1 MSTGG
6 STADGTG
13 EFRFF
18 STPSA
23 RVFEMLNSSFGD
35 QVISSSLNYEQQLDN
50 GVDQY
55 SVMTSKDAEGNIYAA
70 IVNLNLEGGNKM
82 NIRIDGQDLTGR
94 IMEVQSLSGDSFYA
108 ENTLDQP
115 DNVKIDR
122 SEATISGADA
132 AVTLAPHSFTIVKIH
147 AAQDEGGSGTEDPDP
162 ENPGGEDP
170 DVEDPGTE
178 KPGGEDPDA
187 EDPGTGDPA
196 GSGKPAGT
204 EGSQNTGVSA
214 DAGKDTDV
222 PATGEGRSL
231 AMFAVLCILAGT
243 GTVYLGYRRV
253 KNG

>member
-1 MSTGG
+1 
-6 STADGTG
+6 
-13 EFRFF
+13 
-18 STPSA
+18 
-23 RVFEMLNSSFGD
+23 
-35 QVISSSLNYEQQLDN
+35 
-50 GVDQY
+50 
-55 SVMTSKDAEGNIYAA
+55 MTSKDAEGNIYAA

-147 AAQDEGGSGTEDPDP
+147 AAQE
-162 ENPGGEDP
+162 
-170 DVEDPGTE
+170 EDPGTE

-196 GSGKPAGT
+196 GSGKPSGT

>member
-1 MSTGG
+1 M
-6 STADGTG
+6 
-13 EFRFF
+13 
-18 STPSA
+18 
-23 RVFEMLNSSFGD
+23 FEMLNSSFGD

-162 ENPGGEDP
+162 EVPTDPDTGDPTDPDPENPGGEDP

-196 GSGKPAGT
+196 GSGKPSGT